1 MRISRGIALVAVLAL
16 AGVGPGHAAP
26 VRVTVI
32 GDSVAEVLAQNPG
45 PEQQLAQGFDLQLQT
60 QACRKLIDP
69 GCYGGSPSSVLDVV
83 QALGSQLGPIV
94 VVDVGYND
102 TTSSYDAGLDE
113 VMSAL
118 VAAGVQHVI
127 WVTLV
132 ENQQTWVDINQEIRA
147 APARWPEITVA
158 DWAPVAAGQP
168 WFNDDVHLNYDGTV
182 AFGAFLRPFLL
193 SACGAAC
200 APPAAPPPP
209 PKFCGLARTVNGFDF
224 VSAVRGISCPRARG
238 AVRDVERGSPG
249 PWVCSRAFHAA
260 FELDCRTSGAEVQVL
275 ERSPVATVRHGA
287 TVTLANWSFRLH
299 GSAVQGLTGHGGW
312 LTLVAR
318 PPYCVPDVP
327 REALAALPL
336 RPTTPAGGC
345 YAPR

>member
-1 MRISRGIALVAVLAL
+1 MRFSWGIALLAVLAL
-16 AGVGPGHAAP
+16 TGAGAGRAAP

-45 PEQQLAQGFDLQLQT
+45 PEQVLAQGFDLQLQT

-69 GCYGGSPSSVLDVV
+69 GCYSGSPPSVLDVV
-83 QALGSQLGPIV
+83 QSLGAQLGPIV

-102 TTSSYDAGLDE
+102 TAPSYQAGIDQ
-113 VMSAL
+113 VMAAL

-127 WVTLV
+127 WVTLI
-132 ENQQTWVDINQEIRA
+132 ENQQTWADINQVIRGA
-147 APARWPEITVA
+147 TGRWPQLTVA
-158 DWAPVAAGQP
+158 DWAQDAAGQP
-168 WFNDDVHLNYDGTV
+168 WFNDDAHLNYDGTV
-182 AFGAFLRPFLL
+182 ALAAFLRPFLL

-200 APPAAPPPP
+200 APPPPPP
-209 PKFCGLARTVNGFDF
+209 PRFCGLARTANGFDF
-224 VSAVRGISCPRARG
+224 VSAVKGISCRRARS
-238 AVRDVERGSPG
+238 AVRDVERGAPG
-249 PWVCSRAFHAA
+249 PWVCSRAVHAS

-275 ERSPVATVRHGA
+275 ERSPVAAVRHGS

-299 GSAVQGLTGHGGW
+299 GSAVQGLTGHGRW
-312 LTLVAR
+312 ETLVAR